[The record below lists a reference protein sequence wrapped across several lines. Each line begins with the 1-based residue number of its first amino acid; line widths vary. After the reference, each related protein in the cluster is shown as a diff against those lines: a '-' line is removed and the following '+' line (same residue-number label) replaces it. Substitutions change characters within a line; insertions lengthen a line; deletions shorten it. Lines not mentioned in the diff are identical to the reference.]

1 MAVQSTL
8 ANRPLHGGVALDTL
22 SGGSTGSPRLT
33 PANPSMSAKEA
44 TPKRSLPVLPIAQLL
59 DAQKS
64 LTAVERFS
72 QQHDDGGLPAQ
83 AKYYKDLIPLS
94 KPKPGEQYAFEV
106 DLDKCTGCKAC
117 VSACHTLNGLD
128 AGEAWRSVGLL
139 HGGSI
144 AAPTQQTVTTSCHH
158 CVEPACMYGCPVNAY
173 EKDPTTGIVKH
184 LDDQCFGCQY
194 CTLMCPYDAPKYNA
208 ARGIVRK
215 CDMCSDRLAHDE
227 APACVQ
233 ACPNEAIAIRIVEQS
248 EAIQTSEAGIF
259 LPGAPPPDHTTP
271 TTVYSTARSLPHN
284 LLPADFYSTSPE
296 HPHLPLVVLLTL
308 TQLAVGVTCVKGFIE
323 QVSGALAPKAYEQ
336 TAVAAVLT
344 FVALAVGVFHLGRP
358 LLAWRAVLN
367 LRRSWFSRE
376 ALAFGVF
383 YAGVLGYG
391 ALVLVPRVPE
401 LRALVP
407 PEVAQRLPSYA
418 PLAQDFAV
426 ASGLI
431 AVLCSVMVYVA
442 TKRPQWSAGKTGL
455 RFFGTTLVLGIA
467 TVLAVIGVGA
477 ESLDDD
483 ESRVFASLLE
493 ALIAVS
499 VVKLAYEGAL
509 LGHVR
514 QRHHSVD
521 KRMAIVMLRDLRL
534 TTYCRFLAGVL
545 GGIALP
551 LLAMTEQLDSRWMA
565 PLLVGAACFAL
576 AGELVERY
584 LFFRAAPASH
594 MPGGLP

>member
-1 MAVQSTL
+1 MNAKP
-8 ANRPLHGGVALDTL
+8 A
-22 SGGSTGSPRLT
+22 SP
-33 PANPSMSAKEA
+33 K
-44 TPKRSLPVLPIAQLL
+44 KRLPVLPIAQLL
-59 DAQKS
+59 DAQRS

-83 AKYYKDLIPLS
+83 ARYYKDLIPLD
-94 KPKPGEQYAFEV
+94 KPKSGEQYAFEV

-117 VSACHTLNGLD
+117 VSACHTMNGLD

-173 EKDPTTGIVKH
+173 EKDPVTGIVKH

-215 CDMCSDRLAHDE
+215 CDMCSDRLAHGE

-233 ACPNEAIAIRIVEQS
+233 ACPNEAIAIRIVEQA

-271 TTVYSTARSLPHN
+271 TTVYATARSLPHN

-323 QVSGALAPKAYEQ
+323 QVSGELAPRAYEQ
-336 TAVAAVLT
+336 TAVAAALT

-383 YAGVLGYG
+383 YSCVLAYG
-391 ALVLVPRVPE
+391 TLVALPNIPE
-401 LRALVP
+401 LRSLVSS
-407 PEVAQRLPSYA
+407 EVLAQAVAMA

-455 RFFGTTLVLGIA
+455 RFFGTTLILGVA
-467 TVLAVIGVGA
+467 SVLAVLGWGA
-477 ESLDDD
+477 GELDTGAQ
-483 ESRVFASLLE
+483 RVFDSLIE
-493 ALIAVS
+493 ALICVS
-499 VVKLAYEGAL
+499 VVKLAYELSL
-509 LGHVR
+509 LGYVR
-514 QRHHSVD
+514 QRQHSVD

-534 TTYCRFLAGVL
+534 TTYSRFAAGTL
-545 GGIALP
+545 GGIVLP
-551 LLAMTEQLDSRWMA
+551 LLASNQGLDSSWLA
-565 PLLVGAACFAL
+565 PLLIAAACFAL
-576 AGELVERY
+576 VGELVERY

>member
-1 MAVQSTL
+1 MAAQSTFSDGPVPGRL
-8 ANRPLHGGVALDTL
+8 TLDRLTGA
-22 SGGSTGSPRLT
+22 SPGSPAPS
-33 PANPSMSAKEA
+33 PATPSMSAKEA
-44 TPKRSLPVLPIAQLL
+44 SPKISLPVLPIAQLL

-83 AKYYKDLIPLS
+83 ARYYKDLIPLS
-94 KPKPGEQYAFEV
+94 KPKPGEQYGFEV

-117 VSACHTLNGLD
+117 VSACHTMNGLD

-173 EKDPTTGIVKH
+173 EKDPVTGIVKH

-323 QVSGALAPKAYEQ
+323 QVSGAMAPQAYEQ
-336 TAVAAVLT
+336 TLVAAALT

-358 LLAWRAVLN
+358 HLAWRAVLN

-383 YAGVLGYG
+383 YSGVLAYG
-391 ALVLVPRVPE
+391 TLVALPHSQVMAYVPDGLAEQLVVF
-401 LRALVP
+401 A
-407 PEVAQRLPSYA
+407 SM
-418 PLAQDFAV
+418 AQDFA
-426 ASGLI
+426 AATGLL

-455 RFFGTTLVLGIA
+455 RFFGTTLLLGIA
-467 TVLAVIGVGA
+467 TVLAVIGFGA
-477 ESLDDD
+477 NALNED
-483 ESRVFASLLE
+483 ESRVFDSLLE
-493 ALIAVS
+493 ALVS
-499 VVKLAYEGAL
+499 VSIVKLAYEGAL

-514 QRHHSVD
+514 QRQHSVD
-521 KRMAIVMLRDLRL
+521 KRMAIVMLRDLRA
-534 TTYCRFLAGVL
+534 TTYCRFAAGVL
-545 GGIALP
+545 GGVVLP
-551 LLAMTEQLDSRWMA
+551 LFAATQPLDS
-565 PLLVGAACFAL
+565 PLLPTLLIAAACFAL

>member
-1 MAVQSTL
+1 MAAQSTL
-8 ANRPLHGGVALDTL
+8 SDRPVSGRVTLDALTGV
-22 SGGSTGSPRLT
+22 SHGSPIPTPVT
-33 PANPSMSAKEA
+33 PAMSVKEA
-44 TPKRSLPVLPIAQLL
+44 TPKRSLPILPIAQLL
-59 DAQKS
+59 DTQKS

-83 AKYYKDLIPLS
+83 ARYYEDLIPLS

-106 DLDKCTGCKAC
+106 ELDKCTGCKAC
-117 VSACHTLNGLD
+117 VSACHTMNGLD
-128 AGEAWRSVGLL
+128 AGEAWRTVGLL

-173 EKDPTTGIVKH
+173 EKDPITGIVKH

-233 ACPNEAIAIRIVEQS
+233 ACPNEAITIRIVELN
-248 EAIQTSEAGIF
+248 EAVQTSEAGIF

-271 TTVYSTARSLPHN
+271 TTVYSTVRPLPHN
-284 LLPADFYSTSPE
+284 LLPADFYATSPE

-323 QVSGALAPKAYEQ
+323 QVSGALAPQAYQQ
-336 TAVAAVLT
+336 TAVAAALT

-358 LLAWRAVLN
+358 HLAWRAILN

-383 YAGVLGYG
+383 YSGVLAYG
-391 ALVLVPRVPE
+391 ALVALPSIPE
-401 LRALVP
+401 LAALIPAELSEQLV
-407 PEVAQRLPSYA
+407 EFA

-455 RFFGTTLVLGIA
+455 RFLG
-467 TVLAVIGVGA
+467 
-477 ESLDDD
+477 
-483 ESRVFASLLE
+483 RRWFW
-493 ALIAVS
+493 
-499 VVKLAYEGAL
+499 
-509 LGHVR
+509 
-514 QRHHSVD
+514 
-521 KRMAIVMLRDLRL
+521 
-534 TTYCRFLAGVL
+534 
-545 GGIALP
+545 ALP
-551 LLAMTEQLDSRWMA
+551 PFWR
-565 PLLVGAACFAL
+565 
-576 AGELVERY
+576 
-584 LFFRAAPASH
+584 
-594 MPGGLP
+594 